1 MIELFQITGSASFAA
16 RAALEELGAPYTT
29 VDIHP
34 RHRDDPPA
42 FAEVNPLRR
51 VPSLREGDVAVYET
65 GAVLAWLGDRFG
77 DAGLAPAVTDPARR
91 LPAVA
96 VLALEHAAHGVVAG
110 RAQGRRRRG
119 HDGARTRRTS
129 PASWRAATGASA
141 TGSRSPT
148 CTCTC

>member
-34 RHRDDPPA
+34 RRRDEPPA
-42 FAEVNPLRR
+42 FGEVNPLRR
-51 VPSLREGDVAVYET
+51 VPSLREGDVEVYET

-77 DAGLAPAVTDPARR
+77 EAGLALRRDGSAARC

-96 VLALEHAAHGVVAG
+96 VLALGHAAPRVVAG
-110 RAQGRRRRG
+110 GAQGRRRRG
-119 HDGARTRRTS
+119 ADGAARGVHRR
-129 PASWRAATGASA
+129 
-141 TGSRSPT
+141 
-148 CTCTC
+148 